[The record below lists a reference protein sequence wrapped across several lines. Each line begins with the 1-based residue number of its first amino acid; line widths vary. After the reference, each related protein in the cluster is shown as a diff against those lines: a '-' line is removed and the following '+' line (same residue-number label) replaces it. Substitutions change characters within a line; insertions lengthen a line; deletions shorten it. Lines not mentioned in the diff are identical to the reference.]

1 MTAAEARL
9 RPAVAGRLARRR
21 GLLSIL
27 ADALTGGAA
36 FLAGFF
42 VAFFVVFVP
51 ALLVVLLA
59 ALAAAGLAAVFA
71 GFPVRFTGFRA
82 ADARFAAGRGVAR
95 AALAAAVREATRVGD
110 RRDFRAMAGSFLT
123 LTVFR

>member
-21 GLLSIL
+21 GWLSIL
-27 ADALTGGAA
+27 ADALAGGAL
-36 FLAGFF
+36 FLARFFGAVF
-42 VAFFVVFVP
+42 VAFVP
-51 ALLVVLLA
+51 ALLVVFLA
-59 ALAAAGLAAVFA
+59 ALTAVFA
-71 GFPVRFTGFRA
+71 GFPGRFTGFGA
-82 ADARFAAGRGVAR
+82 TDAFFAAGRDVAR
-95 AALAAAVREATRVGD
+95 AALAAAVREATRVGE